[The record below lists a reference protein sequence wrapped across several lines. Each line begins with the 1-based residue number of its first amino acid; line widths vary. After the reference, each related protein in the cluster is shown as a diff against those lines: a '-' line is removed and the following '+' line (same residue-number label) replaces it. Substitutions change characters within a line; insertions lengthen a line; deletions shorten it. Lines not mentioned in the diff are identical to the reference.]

1 MQPESFDPYAVL
13 GVTPAA
19 TQAEITHAYRTQLRA
34 LHPDTRQ
41 ASAPTPGTSDTQLA
55 RVLAAYAQLRQ
66 LASRADDTP
75 TATPPRREPPAQTG
89 QEASG
94 PVRIPVNHVGHRAH
108 APADRRPPLWAGPV
122 HRHR

>member
-1 MQPESFDPYAVL
+1 MQSEGFDPYAVL

-19 TQAEITHAYRTQLRA
+19 TPAEITHAYRTQLRA

-41 ASAPTPGTSDTQLA
+41 TPAPTHAPDTQLA

-75 TATPPRREPPAQTG
+75 TTAPPTAQTVHPR
-89 QEASG
+89 ETSG
-94 PVRIPVNHVGHRAH
+94 PVRIPVNHVARPVHN
-108 APADRRPPLWAGPV
+108 PADRRPPLWVGPV
-122 HRHR
+122 RRHK